1 MPTYNNALTD
11 QPANRLA
18 FPSSIGPVPRNEYLG
33 ALADFLAKSYSPER
47 TQQMQGI
54 SQLLGMPAVSRTLDM
69 MSYGDPLT
77 TGAGGLGGTT
87 RVKPDVLEAALTVAP
102 LGKPAT
108 MATLQAARLARQAAM
123 AGGRA
128 GERYAERVVP
138 QIMERGGLGAEML
151 GAMSNRTIS
160 PLDVYHGSPHRLPP
174 TERNPLGEFDA
185 SKIGTGEGAQV
196 YGHGIYTAEARP
208 VAEEYAKNL
217 ANADKM
223 NQGRLTAHA
232 NAQRLTELAGSPQ
245 YAADDIR
252 FVLESNP
259 DHEQKKLLTE
269 TLNFLESGDYK
280 KPLENKGNLYKVDL
294 PDEMIPKMLD
304 YDKHLSEQSPEVQK
318 ILLPYQKEIGSSFG
332 TGEQTLKAIA
342 FERRMKGLDD
352 SPAAVA
358 EQLRQMGIPGV
369 KYLDQQSRNAGGW
382 HLTSPDNTVRGK
394 WMLKSSDYNS
404 NGVFFDSKKE
414 AEAALKEKLGKE
426 TRNFVTF
433 PGEEKNLTI
442 LERNGQKAVPT
453 ARQDI
458 TDYSLTPQ
466 GQYQVTQPTPAMQT
480 WGGFSSEADY
490 AAYQQAQKNQ
500 AERMKSAWADV
511 QQQDLSKALPFE
523 TGPVSQRD
531 IDYDRL
537 YKAFPG
543 TLVTPSTAR
552 TMLEKNML
560 KASKQEKDLLRKY
573 IDEKGKWI
581 PNTNSSEITNNLTR
595 K

>member
-1 MPTYNNALTD
+1 MPTYNNALTN

-87 RVKPDVLEAALTVAP
+87 RVKPDVLEAAMTVAP

-128 GERYAERVVP
+128 GERYAERIVP

-174 TERNPLGEFDA
+174 TARNPLGEFDA

-196 YGHGIYTAEARP
+196 YGHGIYTAEAP
-208 VAEEYAKNL
+208 AVAQGYKDTLAYKAFDVAPEAEKLGLKLSAGTRGEFIRQAAVNKSPEAKARSLQNANIAARDLPKEKLAELFKEYEER
-217 ANADKM
+217 
-223 NQGRLTAHA
+223 G
-232 NAQRLTELAGSPQ
+232 G
-245 YAADDIR
+245 
-252 FVLESNP
+252 
-259 DHEQKKLLTE
+259 
-269 TLNFLESGDYK
+269 
-280 KPLENKGNLYKVDL
+280 GNLYKVDL

-304 YDKHLSEQSPEVQK
+304 WDKPLSQQSPEVQAALK
-318 ILLPYQKEIGSSFG
+318 GIEAKFPEIPDFNLRKWMDTDPLASTFHNVLNRDLGVDPAIIAS
-332 TGEQTLKAIA
+332 TLK
-342 FERRMKGLDD
+342 ER
-352 SPAAVA
+352 
-358 EQLRQMGIPGV
+358 GIPGV

-442 LERNGQKAVPT
+442 LERNGQKAT
-453 ARQDI
+453 R
-458 TDYSLTPQ
+458 
-466 GQYQVTQPTPAMQT
+466 
-480 WGGFSSEADY
+480 
-490 AAYQQAQKNQ
+490 
-500 AERMKSAWADV
+500 
-511 QQQDLSKALPFE
+511 
-523 TGPVSQRD
+523 
-531 IDYDRL
+531 
-537 YKAFPG
+537 
-543 TLVTPSTAR
+543 
-552 TMLEKNML
+552 
-560 KASKQEKDLLRKY
+560 
-573 IDEKGKWI
+573 
-581 PNTNSSEITNNLTR
+581 TNNLAPQ
-595 K
+595 